1 MVEPLPLD
9 EGARAIVTRLL
20 LENLIPFCRRRR
32 ERPFRSMSQRIGIL
46 TAGGDCPGL
55 NAVIRAV
62 VRRAS
67 SDGTEVLGIKNG
79 WRGLVEGD
87 VEPLTRDSVTG
98 ILPRGG
104 TILGT
109 SRFNPLQD
117 QETFK
122 SILENS
128 RKYALSALVVVGGE
142 GSLSAALDLWRE
154 YNYPVVGIPKTI
166 DNDILGTDFTFGFDT
181 AVGIVTDAVD
191 RLHSTAESHHRV
203 MVVEVMGRHTGWIAA
218 YGGIAGGADVV
229 LVPEHPF
236 KLSHVCGLL
245 QHRLQQGRAFS
256 IVVVAEDAHP
266 HPDEDFLNSEI
277 SNQIFRHDR
286 LGGIGTVLAH
296 EIERTTGIETRV
308 TKLGYVQRGGSPSP
322 FDRVLATRFGVK
334 AYEMVLERQWG
345 YMAALSANQI
355 ISFPLSEAVRDIKRL
370 DEEIYRVAEV
380 FFG

>member
-1 MVEPLPLD
+1 
-9 EGARAIVTRLL
+9 
-20 LENLIPFCRRRR
+20 
-32 ERPFRSMSQRIGIL
+32 MSERIGIL

-62 VRRAS
+62 VRRAVA
-67 SDGTEVLGIKNG
+67 DEVEVLGIKNG

-117 QETFK
+117 QATF
-122 SILENS
+122 SAILENS
-128 RKYALSALVVVGGE
+128 QKFDLNALVVVGGE
-142 GSLSAALDLWRE
+142 GTLSAALDLWRE
-154 YNYPVVGIPKTI
+154 HAYPVVGIPKTI

-181 AVGIVTDAVD
+181 AVGVVVYAVD

-236 KLSHVCGLL
+236 RMSRVCDLL
-245 QHRLQQGRAFS
+245 LHRRNQGRAFS

-266 HPDEDFLNSEI
+266 HRDEDFLNSET
-277 SNQIFRHDR
+277 SQQIYRHDR
-286 LGGIGTVLAH
+286 LGGIGTILAH
-296 EIERTTGIETRV
+296 EIERCTGIETRI
-308 TKLGYVQRGGSPSP
+308 TKLGYMQRGGSPSP

-334 AYEMVLERQWG
+334 AYEMVRAKQWG
-345 YMAALSANQI
+345 HMAALHANQI
-355 ISFPLSEAVRDIKRL
+355 IAIPLSEAVRDIKRL

>member
-1 MVEPLPLD
+1 
-9 EGARAIVTRLL
+9 
-20 LENLIPFCRRRR
+20 
-32 ERPFRSMSQRIGIL
+32 MSERIGIL

-55 NAVIRAV
+55 NAAIRAV
-62 VRRAS
+62 VRRA
-67 SDGTEVLGIKNG
+67 TAERVEVLGIKNG
-79 WRGLVEGD
+79 WRGLVEAD

-117 QETFK
+117 QDTFK

-128 RKYALSALVVVGGE
+128 HRYGLSALIVVGGE
-142 GSLSAALDLWRE
+142 GTLSAALDLWRE
-154 YNYPVVGIPKTI
+154 HSYPVVGIPKTI

-236 KLSHVCGLL
+236 KLSRVCNLL
-245 QHRLQQGRAFS
+245 QDRRNQGRAFS

-266 HPDEDFLNSEI
+266 HREEDFLNSET
-277 SNQIFRHDR
+277 SQQIYRHDR

-296 EIERTTGIETRV
+296 QIESCTGIETRV

-334 AYEMVLERQWG
+334 AYEMVRAQQWG
-345 YMAALSANQI
+345 YMAALHANQI
-355 ISFPLSEAVRDIKRL
+355 IGIPLAEAVRDIKRL
-370 DEEIYRVAEV
+370 DEDIYRVAEV

>member
-1 MVEPLPLD
+1 
-9 EGARAIVTRLL
+9 
-20 LENLIPFCRRRR
+20 
-32 ERPFRSMSQRIGIL
+32 MSERIGIL

-55 NAVIRAV
+55 NAAIRAV
-62 VRRAS
+62 VRRATA
-67 SDGTEVLGIKNG
+67 DETQVLGIKNG
-79 WRGLVEGD
+79 WLGLVEGD

-98 ILPRGG
+98 ILTRGG

-109 SRFNPLQD
+109 SRFNPLRD
-117 QETFK
+117 QATFK

-128 RKYALSALVVVGGE
+128 HRYGLSALIVVGGE
-142 GSLSAALDLWRE
+142 GTLSAALDLWRE
-154 YNYPVVGIPKTI
+154 HSYPVVGIPKTI

-203 MVVEVMGRHTGWIAA
+203 MVIEVMGRHTGWIAA
-218 YGGIAGGADVV
+218 YGGIAGGADVI

-236 KLSHVCGLL
+236 KLSRVCDLL
-245 QHRLQQGRAFS
+245 QDRRNQGRAFS

-266 HPDEDFLNSEI
+266 HRDQDFLNTETSQ
-277 SNQIFRHDR
+277 QIYRHDR

-296 EIERTTGIETRV
+296 EIERCTGIETRV

-334 AYEMVLERQWG
+334 AYEMVRAHQWG
-345 YMAALSANQI
+345 YMAALHANQI
-355 ISFPLSEAVRDIKRL
+355 IGIPLAEAVRDIKRL